1 MTQPTAFENDNNL
14 QLTDA
19 ELAKKIQHT
28 NVNPELTP
36 NDIIS
41 LADDCIKYDF
51 DGVMIQPEWIPVA
64 KKELAGTEIKV
75 CTALGY
81 PMGAATTESK
91 VFEAKECF
99 ERGADQLDFMA
110 NIGFIKAKMF
120 TEYRDQIA
128 AIVKAANGHVT
139 KIMLEFGMLEHD
151 EKIKAAE
158 LAIEA
163 GITYVKNS
171 SGWGKGGKAT
181 VEDIRLLKQVAGDK
195 ALVKA
200 SGGIRNREQAMALL
214 NAGASLLGTSAGP
227 AIMSGSGK
235 PVSDY

>member
-1 MTQPTAFENDNNL
+1 MVE
-14 QLTDA
+14 LTNA

-28 NVNPELTP
+28 NVNPELTKEDIVGLC
-36 NDIIS
+36 NDC
-41 LADDCIKYDF
+41 LEYGF
-51 DGVMIQPEWIPVA
+51 DGVMLQPAWITTA
-64 KKELAGTEIKV
+64 KEVLKGSDVKI

-81 PMGAATTESK
+81 PMGGSTTESK
-91 VFEAKECF
+91 VFEAKNCF
-99 ERGADQLDFMA
+99 DLGADQLDFMA
-110 NIGFIKAKMF
+110 NIGYIKGGMF
-120 TEYRDQIA
+120 TEYRDQIS
-128 AIVKAANGHVT
+128 AIVDAANGKVT

-181 VEDIRLLKQVAGDK
+181 VEDISLLKEVAGGK

-200 SGGIRNREQAMALL
+200 SGGIRNREQALNML
-214 NAGASLLGTSAGP
+214 NAGASLLGTSAGVT
-227 AIMSGSGK
+227 ILTGSGSGL
-235 PVSDY
+235 SDY

>member
-1 MTQPTAFENDNNL
+1 MME
-14 QLTDA
+14 LTDQ
-19 ELAKKIQHT
+19 ELAAKIQHT

-36 NDIIS
+36 KDIIG
-41 LADDCIKYDF
+41 LCEDCKNYGF
-51 DGVMIQPEWIPVA
+51 NGVMLQPQWVPLA
-64 KKELAGTEIKV
+64 KEQLAGTDINV

-81 PMGAATTESK
+81 PMGGATTEAK
-91 VFEAKECF
+91 VFEAKNCF
-99 ERGADQLDFMA
+99 DMGADQLDFMA
-110 NIGFIKAKMF
+110 NIGFIKAKMY

-128 AIVKAANGHVT
+128 EIVKAANGHTT

-171 SGWGKGGKAT
+171 SGWGKGGHAT
-181 VEDIRLLKQVAGDK
+181 VEDIKLLKSIAGDK

-200 SGGIRNREQAMALL
+200 SGGIRNREQALSMLE
-214 NAGASLLGTSAGP
+214 AGASLLGTSAGP
-227 AIMSGSGK
+227 AIISGTGK
-235 PVSDY
+235 PKSDY